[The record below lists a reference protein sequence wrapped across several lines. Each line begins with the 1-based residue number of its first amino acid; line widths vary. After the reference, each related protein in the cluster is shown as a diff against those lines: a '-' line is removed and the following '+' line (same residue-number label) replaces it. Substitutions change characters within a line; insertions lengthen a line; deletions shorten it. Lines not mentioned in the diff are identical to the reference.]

1 MLHTTS
7 AFITFHGELEDKI
20 KGFYESLAV
29 IDKYS
34 AGRETFLS
42 FSKENKKHKDMIL
55 RTYREVI
62 SDALEAAF
70 PLMDLDESDYEIK
83 TKIMEDMRFQDIM
96 KKAIEIEKKSYK
108 YCRDAGKS
116 TSGLLADIPLAFEWV
131 ARRKTIRISK
141 LKDLIARELAILLA

>member
-1 MLHTTS
+1 
-7 AFITFHGELEDKI
+7 
-20 KGFYESLAV
+20 
-29 IDKYS
+29 
-34 AGRETFLS
+34 
-42 FSKENKKHKDMIL
+42 MIL

-83 TKIMEDMRFQDIM
+83 TKIMEDMRFQDIL

-108 YCRDAGKS
+108 YCGDSGKS

-131 ARRKTIRISK
+131 ARRKTIRIRK
-141 LKDLIARELAILLA
+141 LKDLTAHELTILA